1 MRIEA
6 GAVAALLSLLLAA
19 SATAGEDSSAAYRL
33 SPGVAQDSQLRLDP
47 SWQLTPPAARNPL
60 IESRPFADAIAVAAG
75 DAGIEPALLHAV
87 VRIESDYRLD
97 AVSSAGAVGL
107 GQLMPGTARRYGV
120 ERLDVAGP
128 NLRAAARHLSFLSD
142 RYKGELPL
150 VLAAYNAGEG
160 AVDRLGGIPPY
171 PETQAYVPRVLAE
184 YELLKAATRPATRPW
199 QLQAERLAAFRA
211 E

>member
-120 ERLDVAGP
+120 EQLDVAGP

-160 AVDRLGGIPPY
+160 AVDRFGGIPPY

>member
-160 AVDRLGGIPPY
+160 AVDRFGGIPPY

>member
-1 MRIEA
+1 M
-6 GAVAALLSLLLAA
+6 
-19 SATAGEDSSAAYRL
+19 
-33 SPGVAQDSQLRLDP
+33 
-47 SWQLTPPAARNPL
+47 
-60 IESRPFADAIAVAAG
+60 
-75 DAGIEPALLHAV
+75 LHAV

-160 AVDRLGGIPPY
+160 AVDRFGGIPPY

>member
-160 AVDRLGGIPPY
+160 AVDRFGGIPPY

-199 QLQAERLAAFRA
+199 QLQAERLAVFRA